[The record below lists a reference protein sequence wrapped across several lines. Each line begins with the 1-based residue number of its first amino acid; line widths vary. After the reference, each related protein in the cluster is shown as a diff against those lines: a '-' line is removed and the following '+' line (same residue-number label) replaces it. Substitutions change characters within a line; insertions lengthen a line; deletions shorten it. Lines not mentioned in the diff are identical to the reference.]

1 MKNLALALM
10 LLVGLPTWAAVF
22 TRVEGTVTF
31 ADKPVTVGMELD
43 GSGELVTGP
52 ESRAVLK
59 LAGEDGGEKSEILIT
74 PRTRLQIDKNLP
86 LMPNLLQ
93 GTVRAR
99 LQEKVSKGKFKLRTP
114 ATVMAVRGTD
124 FLTTF
129 QPLLSESEI
138 VVFEGKVRFGSLPRP
153 NDAKEVGAGYW
164 GGVGGRYGQRI
175 GDLMKLPPSVLQ
187 TFNEGNHF

>member
-1 MKNLALALM
+1 MKKLALAIA
-10 LLVGLPTWAAVF
+10 LLTTCPTWAAVF

-31 ADKPVTVGMELD
+31 GGQAVTLGMELD
-43 GSGELVTGP
+43 GSGELVAGP
-52 ESRAVLK
+52 DSRAVLR
-59 LAGEDGGEKSEILIT
+59 LAGEEGGEKSEILIT
-74 PRTRLQIDKNLP
+74 PGTRLQIDKNLP
-86 LMPNLLQ
+86 LMPTLLQ

-114 ATVMAVRGTD
+114 TTVMAVRGTD

-129 QPLLSESEI
+129 QPLLLESEI
-138 VVFEGKVRFGSLPRP
+138 VVFEGKVRFSSLPRP

-175 GDLMKLPPSVLQ
+175 GDLMKLPPSVVQ
-187 TFNEGNHF
+187 SFSDANRF